1 MKSSTKS
8 SIRNLLVTLIL
19 TGSAGFFGWLFFSE
33 LNRTIENVGGVVVGE
48 VVEVRGQAQRRYDR
62 QSRWGT
68 LKGDESVYNL
78 DAIRT
83 SSESGAVLVLR
94 NTGLDGREQLDEIAL
109 GPDTY
114 IILDLFG
121 KTRNINFV
129 DGDLSATGGEG
140 LTVTAEG
147 TAVALDKG
155 SVNLS
160 RVEGSQTSITVTE
173 GEARVQTGTES
184 QVLDV
189 ESVLRIDEGNGA
201 AVREQ
206 VAMTPI
212 QPKSNALLL
221 TYEGER
227 QVEFSWQ
234 LFADWTKPTLE
245 VSADTTFRGAEGP
258 VTRVE
263 AETGAAVVLA
273 PGVWYWRVSDAA
285 TGEAGPIN
293 VFTVDIERRAE
304 PVAPAP
310 DLVLPFR
317 GEAPVVSVQWER
329 AWFADS
335 YDIEFSRTASFAQ
348 IDVNRN
354 VTGSSVLMDELDEGT
369 WWWRVRPK
377 YRRGILDVPIV
388 PDERR
393 FTLERR
399 VGRDALVL
407 VNPSDG
413 AAISAL
419 DVRDGVDFRWQS
431 QSGLV
436 SYRIEVAVDENFN
449 STVADSDAPENWRRL
464 LTAPTPG
471 TYYWRVGATSSDG
484 QPVPES
490 EVRTFI
496 IRPVTGRV
504 ELIDPAPG
512 DIKEL
517 EPYSPYAFTWRS
529 GVPGTSRFLLQRQD
543 DAASGERTKII
554 ESLVRG
560 ETFTAPLPG
569 EGSYVWQVQI
579 LDDSGRMLAE
589 SAEAIFRLRSEFRP
603 PVLNLPQPGS
613 GISLV
618 GTTTLRV
625 AWDPAPGADAYRVI
639 LRDNQGA
646 AIGRD
651 DRVIALERE
660 FTLPPGL
667 GPGSYAVELTSIRD
681 NPPDGASNLSG
692 SATYRFNVD
701 NLVRYNAAVP
711 SSPTNGRFIGGL
723 EALRNGVTLTWSQN
737 PQLNRWTVEL
747 DNGSVTR
754 LYQTTEPRLALEG
767 LDSGSYSWKVLSRDS
782 FGLEAPES
790 AVSRFTVGAVPDPPA
805 PIVLSP
811 GPGETIDMTGR
822 RNLVFTWQTA
832 ENTDFYDL
840 TLYTEGSSTPLLR
853 ENGLT
858 DGRFVL
864 SNLSILDVGNFVLS
878 IRPRSEYPD
887 LGITRT
893 GPETRVPF
901 ALTLNI
907 ADEAPTILTDE
918 LQYAE

>member
-8 SIRNLLVTLIL
+8 SIRKLLVTLLL
-19 TGSAGFFGWLFFSE
+19 TGSAGFFGWLFYSE
-33 LNRTIENVGGVVVGE
+33 LNKTVENVGGVVVGE
-48 VVEVRGQAQRRYDR
+48 VVEVRGQAQRRFDR

-68 LKGDESVYNL
+68 LKGAESVYNL

-83 SSESGAVLVLR
+83 SSESGAVIVLK
-94 NTGLDGREQLDEIAL
+94 NVGLDGTEQLDEIAL

-114 IILDLFG
+114 IVLDLFG
-121 KTRNINFV
+121 ETRNINFV
-129 DGDLSATGGEG
+129 GGDLSATGGEG

-173 GEARVQTGTES
+173 GEARVQTGSES

-189 ESVLRIDEGNGA
+189 ESVLRIDEGSGES
-201 AVREQ
+201 VREQ
-206 VAMTPI
+206 VAVNPLR
-212 QPKSNALLL
+212 PKSNALLL
-221 TYEGER
+221 TYEDER
-227 QVEFSWQ
+227 RVDFSWE
-234 LFADWTKPTLE
+234 LFADWANPTLE
-245 VSADTTFRGAEGP
+245 VSADADFNETESP
-258 VTRVE
+258 VTRIKS
-263 AETGAAVVLA
+263 ETGSALVLA
-273 PGVWYWRVSDAA
+273 PGVWYWRVVDAA
-285 TGEAGPIN
+285 TGAAGSIN
-293 VFTVDIERRAE
+293 VFTVDIERRAR
-304 PVAPAP
+304 PIAPAP
-310 DLVLPFR
+310 ELVLPFR
-317 GEAPVVSVQWER
+317 GEAPVVSIQWER
-329 AWFADS
+329 SWFADS
-335 YDIEFSRTASFAQ
+335 YDVELSRTASFAQ

-354 VTGSSVLMDELDEGT
+354 ITGSSVLIDELDEGT
-369 WWWRVRPK
+369 WWWRVTPR

-388 PDERR
+388 PEERR

-407 VNPSDG
+407 VNPPDG

-436 SYRIEVAVDENFN
+436 SYRIEVAVDENFD
-449 STVADSDAPENWRRL
+449 STVAASDAPENWRRL
-464 LTAPTPG
+464 LTAPAPG

-484 QPVPES
+484 QPVPDS
-490 EVRTFI
+490 DIRSFT

-517 EPYSPYAFTWRS
+517 EPYSPYDFTWRS
-529 GVPGTSRFLLQRQD
+529 GVPGTSRFLLQRQG
-543 DAASGERTKII
+543 DAAGGERTKII

-560 ETFTAPLPG
+560 ESFTAPLPG
-569 EGSYVWQVQI
+569 EGAYVWKVQI

-589 SAEAIFRLRSEFRP
+589 SVEAVFRLRSEFRP
-603 PVLNLPQPGS
+603 PVLNLPRPGS

-639 LRDNQGA
+639 LRDSQGT

-651 DRVIALERE
+651 DRVSALDRE

-667 GPGSYAVELTSIRD
+667 GPGSYGVELTSIRD
-681 NPPDGASNLSG
+681 NPPDGASNLSE

-711 SSPTNGRFIGGL
+711 SSPANGRFIGGL
-723 EALRNGVTLTWSQN
+723 EALREGITLTWSQD
-737 PQLNRWTVEL
+737 PLLNRWTVEL

-754 LYQTTEPRLALEG
+754 LYQTTEPRLNLEG
-767 LDSGSYSWKVLSRDS
+767 LDSGSYTWKVLSRDS

-790 AVSRFTVGAVPDPPA
+790 TVSRFTVGGVPDPPA

-811 GPGETIDMTGR
+811 NPGDTIDMTGR
-822 RNLVFTWQTA
+822 RNLVFTWQTS

-840 TLYTEGSSTPLLR
+840 ALYSEGSSTPLLQ

-864 SNLSILDVGNFVLS
+864 SNLSILDVGSFIVS
-878 IRPRSEYPD
+878 IQARSEYRD
-887 LGITRT
+887 VGITRT
-893 GPETRVPF
+893 APETRVPF
-901 ALTLNI
+901 TLTLNI